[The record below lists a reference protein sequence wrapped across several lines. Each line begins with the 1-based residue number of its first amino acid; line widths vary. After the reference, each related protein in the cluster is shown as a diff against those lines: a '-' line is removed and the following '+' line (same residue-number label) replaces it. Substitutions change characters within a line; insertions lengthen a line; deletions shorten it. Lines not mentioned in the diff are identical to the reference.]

1 MWFGRLVQSGTTST
15 CSCASYLAIRGL
27 YRVQELITDF
37 LGMPSV
43 YSEAQGSAGGTQY
56 AVIHSM

>member
-1 MWFGRLVQSGTTST
+1 VRLISLILVTS
-15 CSCASYLAIRGL
+15 
-27 YRVQELITDF
+27 RVQELITDF